1 MSLRVMGVT
10 DALHYRRFPIATAK
24 QRVCGSMLILL
35 EDDEEDLQVTKDAIT
50 MLSHHYGSDVAAA
63 TWGSVRDMMVAAIV

>member
-35 EDDEEDLQVTKDAIT
+35 EDDEEDLQVTKDTIT
-50 MLSHHYGSDVAAA
+50 MLSHHYGSDVAA
-63 TWGSVRDMMVAAIV
+63 TWGSVLDMMVAAIV